1 MNKIIV
7 LFFIMSFAIVAQTF
21 KVEKV
26 SGRVLALRGTSEN
39 WTDIKQGDK
48 LSGSDLLVTGENSYI
63 QLSKDASSFL
73 LKSNS
78 ALGLNSIKKLS
89 VDELLLA
96 LASEEIKNVPKN
108 KSDSKTKTTAVYGSK
123 IDSKPAAAAPASE
136 LGLKKINGAK
146 QLAESGF
153 KESSVLVAKETFRK
167 YPDMQKR
174 ISDRIY
180 FADILERLGVYDEAY
195 SEFLKI
201 NGLAMK
207 DSERSIVK
215 AKLESLSKKVS
226 K

>member
-7 LFFIMSFAIVAQTF
+7 LFLIMSFAITAQTF

-26 SGRVLALRGTSEN
+26 SGRVSALKGTSEN
-39 WTDIKQGDK
+39 WVDIKQGDK

-63 QLSKDASSFL
+63 QLSKDGSSFL

-123 IDSKPAAAAPASE
+123 IDNKPASAAPASD

-167 YPDMQKR
+167 YPDIQKR
-174 ISDRIY
+174 VSDRIY

-207 DSERSIVK
+207 DAERSVVK
-215 AKLESLSKKVS
+215 TKLELLSKKVS

>member
-26 SGRVLALRGTSEN
+26 SGKVLALRGTSEN

-123 IDSKPAAAAPASE
+123 IDNKLAATIPAND

-215 AKLESLSKKVS
+215 AKLESLSKKIS